1 MKKNVKNPP
10 KWATYCITAGL
21 LAVAAGIMMPLLL
34 GLGNGTYK
42 WVYAAGALV
51 SLAGRV
57 AGGYRGSEVRLKRLY
72 RMEAWSSV
80 MFCAGAFFLFYGTAP
95 RDWIAFTLAGG
106 LIIVFTSWR
115 IPREINKLQ
124 RNEGGKANK

>member
-1 MKKNVKNPP
+1 MKKTVKNPP

-72 RMEAWSSV
+72 RMEAWRTGDVLRRRILPLLRHGSPRLDRIHPCRWTDNSIHL
-80 MFCAGAFFLFYGTAP
+80 MAHTQGNQQTA
-95 RDWIAFTLAGG
+95 A
-106 LIIVFTSWR
+106 
-115 IPREINKLQ
+115 
-124 RNEGGKANK
+124 

>member
-1 MKKNVKNPP
+1 MKKTVKNPP

-72 RMEAWSSV
+72 RMEAWSTGDV
-80 MFCAGAFFLFYGTAP
+80 LRRRILPLLRHGAP
-95 RDWIAFTLAGG
+95 RLD
-106 LIIVFTSWR
+106 R
-115 IPREINKLQ
+115 IHPLPVD
-124 RNEGGKANK
+124 